1 MSDSSWS
8 FYFESQYD
16 DRLNDTEEVGK
27 VLVTNVTICH
37 FRQYSFFILCIART
51 TEG

>member
-16 DRLNDTEEVGK
+16 DDTLNDTEEVGK
-27 VLVTNVTICH
+27 VLVTNVTTYI
-37 FRQYSFFILCIART
+37 SFQALKR
-51 TEG
+51 